1 MSGAL
6 VGIGRLRIR
15 RMLAAALLAAMSPTL
30 GWTADA
36 LTVAVDQATLMRM
49 PDRVATVVV
58 GNPLIADVSLQAAG
72 LAVVTGKAYGVT
84 NLLALDRSGAV
95 LMDREVQVQG
105 PRDPLVV
112 VYKGVERE
120 SYSCT
125 PTCQRRITLGD
136 GTGFFDATLGQSG
149 NRNGQATNAAQTAR

>member
-1 MSGAL
+1 MSSAL
-6 VGIGRLRIR
+6 VGIGRLRIG
-15 RMLAAALLAAMSPTL
+15 RMLAAALLAAMSPTH
-30 GWTADA
+30 GWAADA

-84 NLLALDRSGAV
+84 NLLALDRSGAI

-136 GTGFFDATLGQSG
+136 ATGFFDATLGQSG

>member
-1 MSGAL
+1 
-6 VGIGRLRIR
+6 
-15 RMLAAALLAAMSPTL
+15 
-30 GWTADA
+30 
-36 LTVAVDQATLMRM
+36 
-49 PDRVATVVV
+49 
-58 GNPLIADVSLQAAG
+58 
-72 LAVVTGKAYGVT
+72 
-84 NLLALDRSGAV
+84 
-95 LMDREVQVQG
+95 
-105 PRDPLVV
+105 VV